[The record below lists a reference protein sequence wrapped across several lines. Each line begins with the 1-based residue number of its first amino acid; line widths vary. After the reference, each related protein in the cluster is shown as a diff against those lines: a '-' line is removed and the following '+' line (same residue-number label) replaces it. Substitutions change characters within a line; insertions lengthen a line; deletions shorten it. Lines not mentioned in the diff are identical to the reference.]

1 MKGIR
6 EEIKLRSNQKRRFN
20 SWIAAQNHIY
30 KAKCEEDWYY
40 FQQHKNAASLSG
52 LRPNADQCYSHLR
65 QNIFKSVPSQILRN
79 GAFRW
84 MEAKKRFFKK
94 LAGNPRPKKGIK
106 RSCLITN
113 ELFTIVI
120 APSYYSDEWV
130 YKFSFVGG
138 VGEVTLRLSV
148 HTPIPK
154 MLSLSR
160 SGGRYFLSFCYED
173 GLIQRSQAQ
182 LFEEIKKLNP
192 ATLASQTLGVDRGVA
207 VNAALSNGLILG
219 PNESEK
225 AAAIRKARRKLKW
238 EKHLARAQ
246 KGSKNRL
253 KLRNKLNKVNAEIAN
268 LRANVNHRISKQI
281 SKLDS
286 TVIAFEKL
294 KTKNMT
300 KRAKAKA
307 DPVSGKWLRN
317 NGNAKSGLNRAILNA
332 APYQLF
338 VFTQYKAF
346 RANKLV
352 MEVNPAYSSQECSA
366 CGHTEEG
373 NRKSQSDFQCL
384 KCKHAENADLNA
396 SKVVKRRGIL
406 DLLAGKF
413 VPLDESKIKVKAR
426 RTRVTV
432 CGGDVRGGNQ
442 GSHPVPMKQKPNSE
456 KWPTHAIC

>member
-1 MKGIR
+1 MKGVR

-20 SWIAAQNHIY
+20 FWIAAQNHIY

-40 FQQHKNAASLSG
+40 FQQNKNAASLLG

-65 QNIFKSVPSQILRN
+65 QNKFKSVPSQILRN

-94 LAGNPRPKKGIK
+94 LAGNPRPKKGIR

-113 ELFTIVI
+113 ELFAIVI
-120 APSYYSDEWV
+120 VPSHYSDEWV

-138 VGEVTLRLSV
+138 VGEVTVRLPV
-148 HTPIPK
+148 HTPVPK

-173 GLIQRSQAQ
+173 SLIQRSQAEV
-182 LFEEIKKLNP
+182 FEEIRKLNP
-192 ATLASQTLGVDRGVA
+192 VTIACQTLGVDRGVI
-207 VNAALSNGLILG
+207 VNAALSNGLTLG

-225 AAAIRKARRKLKW
+225 AAAIRKAKRKLKW
-238 EKHLARAQ
+238 ERRLARAQ
-246 KGSKNRL
+246 KSSKNRL
-253 KLRNKLNKVNAEIAN
+253 KLKNKLNKVNAEIAN
-268 LRANVNHRISKQI
+268 LRINVNHRISKQI
-281 SKLDS
+281 STSDAK
-286 TVIAFEKL
+286 VVVFEKL
-294 KTKNMT
+294 KIKNMT
-300 KRAKAKA
+300 KRAKAKV

-338 VFTQYKAF
+338 LFTKYKAF
-346 RANKLV
+346 RADKLV

-373 NRKSQSDFQCL
+373 NRESQSDFQCL
-384 KCKHAENADLNA
+384 KCKHTENADLNA
-396 SKVVKRRGIL
+396 SKVIKRRGVL

-426 RTRVTV
+426 RTRVIV

-442 GSHPVPMKQKPNSE
+442 GSHPVPVKQKPNSG
-456 KWPTHAIC
+456 KRPANAA